1 MTTLWQ
7 MLWPK
12 CCLMEDDDRWRH
24 LWLPSE
30 IVFETCGSDRS
41 CGHNVGA
48 LNIVPWRPPLLA
60 STFLGNVGHGSKDES
75 RVTLHVSSRD
85 DVSCR

>member
-1 MTTLWQ
+1 MTGGDIFGCQVKLCMRHVVVTGHVVTMLVHSTLI
-7 MLWPK
+7 
-12 CCLMEDDDRWRH
+12 R
-24 LWLPSE
+24 
-30 IVFETCGSDRS
+30 
-41 CGHNVGA
+41 
-48 LNIVPWRPPLLA
+48 RPPLLA